1 MKAIDLE
8 LNPLTKE
15 AFAPFGEVIETDG
28 AEIRLINN
36 GTTQRFHA
44 LARADVTGP
53 EAHVLMNIF
62 RGQPF
67 AAPIDITMM
76 ERHPLGS
83 QAFIPLQKRPYIVIV
98 AEDDD
103 GKPGTPVAFLAQGH
117 QGVNYPRNV
126 WHHPLLSLGDVSD
139 FLVVDRGGSGNNLE
153 EHFFV
158 DTVYRIAHLS
168 G

>member
-1 MKAIDLE
+1 MLDLKA
-8 LNPLTKE
+8 NPLTRE

-53 EAHVLMNIF
+53 DAHVLMNIF

-83 QAFIPLQKRPYIVIV
+83 QAFIPLQNRPYIVIV
-98 AEDDD
+98 ADDED
-103 GKPGTPVAFLAQGH
+103 GKPGKPVAFQAEGH
-117 QGVNYPRNV
+117 QGVNYGRNI

-139 FLVVDRGGSGNNLE
+139 FLVVDRGGTGNNLE
-153 EHFFV
+153 EYFFA
-158 DTVYRIAHLS
+158 DTVYRIANLPL
-168 G
+168 